1 MTDQTED
8 TIPELQDCC
17 GEPIGPALSRRAWLL
32 GASRA
37 ASLGLAGGFAAPLM
51 TPVPVRAQAA
61 AGQKGLPGRG
71 EFVIRRG
78 AVLTVDPTLG
88 TLPSGDVH
96 VRDGVIVAIGANL
109 TVPAGTEEIDASRMI
124 VMPGMIETHW
134 HIWTSVARNLLGKNF
149 EYFALKGA
157 IVPHMTPEDFYASDM
172 LAMTE
177 AINAGI
183 TTIHNYCHHVMS
195 PETVDAEM
203 RAHADSGVR
212 ALYTY
217 GHRDGLAKDRLI
229 DLAGA
234 ERVLGQWFGAGSPFE
249 GRVHFGLNSRAPNG
263 TTPEVFKTEMDWAFA
278 RNLPVAMHCGQG
290 GYSYSVVPLKE
301 MGYLGPKTLL
311 VHFVHARPED
321 RAAMAETGAPL
332 SYSIHSELRLGTAG
346 YQAQQLVQM
355 AAAGVTVSFSFD
367 GNTLAPIDMFES
379 MSTAWYM
386 GIPFKGADT
395 EKLPALDFQQVIQMA
410 TINGAK
416 ALGIA
421 DKVGSLTVGKR
432 ADIVLVR
439 ADDINMV
446 PFGFVD
452 GMIARNAR
460 AANVD
465 TVIIDGRIMKRGGK
479 IVGLDVDTV
488 KGEAARS
495 AFNLRVRSGGR
506 LAPAS
511 STVPAF

>member
-1 MTDQTED
+1 MTMRPED
-8 TIPELQDCC
+8 SPEDLADCC
-17 GEPIGPALSRRAWLL
+17 GEPLGPQLSRRAWML

-37 ASLGLAGGFAAPLM
+37 AGFGLAGGFAAPLM
-51 TPVPVRAQAA
+51 APVPVRAQTAA
-61 AGQKGLPGRG
+61 PSRGLSARG

-78 AVLTVDPTLG
+78 AILTVDPDLG
-88 TLPSGDVH
+88 TIPSGDVH
-96 VRDGVIVAIGANL
+96 VRDGAIVAIGPNL

-183 TTIHNYCHHVMS
+183 TTIHNFCHHVMS
-195 PETVDAEM
+195 PATVDAEM

-217 GHRDGLAKDRLI
+217 GHRDGLAKDKLI
-229 DLAGA
+229 DLADA
-234 ERVLGQWFGAGSPFE
+234 DRVHKQWFGASSPF
-249 GRVHFGLNSRAPNG
+249 GGLVSFGLNSRAPNG
-263 TTPEVFKTEMDWAFA
+263 TTPEVFKTEMDWAFG
-278 RNLPVAMHCGQG
+278 RGLPVAMHCGQG

-311 VHFVHARPED
+311 VHFVHAKPED
-321 RAAMAETGAPL
+321 RAAMAETGTPL
-332 SYSIHSELRLGTAG
+332 SYSVHSELRLGSAG

-355 AAAGVTVSFSFD
+355 AASGVTVSLSFD

-386 GIPFKGADT
+386 GIPFKGSDT
-395 EKLPALDFQQVIQMA
+395 EKLPALDFQQVIQMG

-416 ALGIA
+416 ALGLA
-421 DKVGSLTVGKR
+421 DKVGSLKVGKR

-452 GMIARNAR
+452 GMIARSAR

-465 TVIIDGRIMKRGGK
+465 TVIIDGRIMKRSGK
-479 IVGLDVDTV
+479 IVGLDVEKV
-488 KGEAARS
+488 KAEAARS

-511 STVPAF
+511 ATVPAF